1 MGPATSAR
9 WFERHAEARQGRSV
23 RRQPR
28 PPTVRCRHCGRHG
41 LVGGPAGPGS
51 TGPSPCGCGD
61 GVAPAPRLPAATPA
75 SRQRHRPSLSH
86 GATLGCPTD
95 PPQPVQLCRQW
106 PGAVLQILQVAAAV
120 ERPAIEVTGPA
131 PPIAGLR
138 RARRGVVG
146 LGPASAAAAFV
157 EPGSRREGAQRCR
170 ALGLPTETPTSW
182 ARWVSRCCVRP
193 VCCSGERWPGN
204 GVRRSLATACWPAS
218 HRQPAPG
225 RSLRCSTPIRGDPA
239 ARRRLARRGSGTRG

>member
-1 MGPATSAR
+1 LHVLHRTSAHR
-9 WFERHAEARQGRSV
+9 LSRGGRAKRFGAGSEPRRGGRPRTEWPRDGAGNFCMLVRSNGTPKPRAGQVGEAAAETSYCPLPAL
-23 RRQPR
+23 R
-28 PPTVRCRHCGRHG
+28 PSWPG
-41 LVGGPAGPGS
+41 GGPAGPGI

-61 GVAPAPRLPAATPA
+61 GVAPAPRLPVATPA

-120 ERPAIEVTGPA
+120 ERPAIEVAGPA

-138 RARRGVVG
+138 HARRGVVG

-157 EPGSRREGAQRCR
+157 EPDPGARVPSVAGLWVCLPKPLR
-170 ALGLPTETPTSW
+170 A
-182 ARWVSRCCVRP
+182 
-193 VCCSGERWPGN
+193 
-204 GVRRSLATACWPAS
+204 
-218 HRQPAPG
+218 G
-225 RSLRCSTPIRGDPA
+225 RDG
-239 ARRRLARRGSGTRG
+239 

>member
-1 MGPATSAR
+1 MAPGWGRQPLHAGS
-9 WFERHAEARQGRSV
+9 FERHAEARAGQVGEAAAETSYCPLPAL
-23 RRQPR
+23 QPSW
-28 PPTVRCRHCGRHG
+28 PG
-41 LVGGPAGPGS
+41 GGPAGPGS

-61 GVAPAPRLPAATPA
+61 GVAPARRLPAATPA

-120 ERPAIEVTGPA
+120 ERPAIEVAGPA

-157 EPGSRREGAQRCR
+157 EPGSRREGAQRCW
-170 ALGLPTETPTSW
+170 ALGLPTETPR
-182 ARWVSRCCVRP
+182 A
-193 VCCSGERWPGN
+193 
-204 GVRRSLATACWPAS
+204 
-218 HRQPAPG
+218 G
-225 RSLRCSTPIRGDPA
+225 RDG
-239 ARRRLARRGSGTRG
+239 